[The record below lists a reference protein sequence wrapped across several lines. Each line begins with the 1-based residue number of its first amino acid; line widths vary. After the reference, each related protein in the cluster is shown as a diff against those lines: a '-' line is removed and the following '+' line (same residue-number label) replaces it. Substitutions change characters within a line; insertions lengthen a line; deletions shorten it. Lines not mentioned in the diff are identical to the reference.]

1 MSFIKVIIK
10 FRKQWTLIKGRI
22 SAELEYKDSQTL
34 SQTCFL
40 PSGKY
45 HFLREQITEGLLHTV
60 FNSIT
65 MQLTALTV
73 TQVYLEKTMNILI
86 HWITID

>member
-45 HFLREQITEGLLHTV
+45 HFLKEQITEGLTTQSSTV
-60 FNSIT
+60 SPCSW
-65 MQLTALTV
+65 QL
-73 TQVYLEKTMNILI
+73 
-86 HWITID
+86 

>member
-1 MSFIKVIIK
+1 MSFIKVVIK

-22 SAELEYKDSQTL
+22 SAELEYKDSKTL

-45 HFLREQITEGLLHTV
+45 HFLREQITEGLTTHSLQQYHHHAADS
-60 FNSIT
+60 FNCDAGLS
-65 MQLTALTV
+65 
-73 TQVYLEKTMNILI
+73 
-86 HWITID
+86 

>member
-45 HFLREQITEGLLHTV
+45 HFLREQITEGLTTHSLQQYHHAADS
-60 FNSIT
+60 FNCDTGLS
-65 MQLTALTV
+65 
-73 TQVYLEKTMNILI
+73 
-86 HWITID
+86 